1 MTVAPEKSKF
11 NRSANRFL
19 TVTLGHESYALSA
32 TNVRE
37 IIRPVEISPVP
48 RSPKHLLGVINLRGK
63 IIPVVDLRIRFDLEF
78 TGRTERTC
86 IVVVQTGEAP
96 ANLHLTGLMV
106 DEACEVLT
114 LTDVEEAPDFGAAVE
129 DAFIRGLAKVKEAV
143 VILLDVEKLLS
154 DVKAS

>member
-1 MTVAPEKSKF
+1 MTVAPEKSKV

-19 TVTLGHESYALSA
+19 TIILGRESYALSA
-32 TNVRE
+32 INVRE

-86 IVVVQTGEAP
+86 IVVVQTGQGP
-96 ANLHLTGLMV
+96 GNIQLTGLMV

-114 LTDVEEAPDFGAAVE
+114 LTDVEQAPDFGSAVE
-129 DAFIRGLAKVKEAV
+129 DAFIRGLAKVKDAV
-143 VILLDVEKLLS
+143 VILLDVEKMLS
-154 DVKAS
+154 DVKS